1 MTSAILPCVSNHAE
15 VEDSLFVVLTTV
27 LVTGAAAW
35 IMVHMDAS
43 SRSQGGRF
51 FVAVGALVV
60 LGLLDRLSGGSRDGA
75 LLSLLMMVLAAFLLI
90 ALALNLP

>member
-1 MTSAILPCVSNHAE
+1 M
-15 VEDSLFVVLTTV
+15 FVVLTTV
-27 LVTGAAAW
+27 PVVGVAAW

-60 LGLLDRLSGGSRDGA
+60 LG
-75 LLSLLMMVLAAFLLI
+75 
-90 ALALNLP
+90 

>member
-1 MTSAILPCVSNHAE
+1 M
-15 VEDSLFVVLTTV
+15 FGVLTTV
-27 LVTGAAAW
+27 LVVGAAAW
-35 IMVHMDAS
+35 IMGHMSAS

-60 LGLLDRLSGGSRDGA
+60 LGLLDRLSGGSREGA
-75 LLSLLMMVLAAFLLI
+75 LLSLLMMALAAIVLI